1 MDTNISKI
9 LHNHIC
15 TGLFNFFSNNDK
27 NDWYYNIIDNKHLI
41 HKIYNKR
48 HLYII
53 IYINIEK
60 DETYDIYQYY
70 YELTDEINNIELCP
84 IFENKI
90 KYKTNNNIALIN
102 NRLLM
107 ICHQD
112 YLFNE
117 LLLLELDELD
127 NFLHIFY
134 RNKCSYTYFFDE
146 NEYINNTY
154 IFNITND
161 QNTIIIFLDT
171 IKKTITIYENDD
183 LYYNLNYNIYNPNL
197 IY

>member
-1 MDTNISKI
+1 
-9 LHNHIC
+9 
-15 TGLFNFFSNNDK
+15 
-27 NDWYYNIIDNKHLI
+27 
-41 HKIYNKR
+41 
-48 HLYII
+48 
-53 IYINIEK
+53 
-60 DETYDIYQYY
+60 
-70 YELTDEINNIELCP
+70 
-84 IFENKI
+84 
-90 KYKTNNNIALIN
+90 
-102 NRLLM
+102 M